1 MAFSVETYAVLLK
14 KIKAFLTGIGDV
26 KAIPPN
32 KLEFTNV
39 NNNNKFVVTLPM
51 NMTQEQLDWLIDM
64 SSKLKENT
72 TTGKL
77 EFNGEPIESL
87 ITENIKSTV
96 NCGAV
101 SIGDV
106 INNGTNLTEF
116 AKKLLIKDVAPLVTI
131 TSDIDET
138 KVYEKGVTITPTLT
152 VVAKKLNTGDNDIT
166 KVTLQATPSDTNY
179 DYVDNTPNVNTNT
192 YIKNTSISS
201 TTSYKASAIN
211 TKNLTGSK
219 TLKFTFVNP
228 IYIGSVAETL
238 NETSV
243 TESDIKAGCTKIL
256 ADITLTNPSYTET
269 MTVNMKKI
277 IIAYDKSIGTLKE
290 IIDVAN
296 NMNTISAFNKFDVN
310 VTTIDN
316 SIVTYE
322 CFIGKVRSNVKNM
335 DMKFVW
341 N

>member
-131 TSDIDET
+131 TSDIDNT
-138 KVYEKGVTITPTLT
+138 LIYEKGVPISPTLT
-152 VVAKKLNTGDNDIT
+152 VTAKKLNPTDNDIA
-166 KVTLQATPSDTNY
+166 KVTLQATPADTNY
-179 DYVDNTPNVNTNT
+179 DYVDNSPNVSTNT
-192 YIKNTSISS
+192 YTKNTTISN
-201 TTSYKASAIN
+201 TTSYKASAVN
-211 TKNLTGSK
+211 TKNITGSK
-219 TLKFTFVNP
+219 TLTFTFVNP
-228 IYIGSVAETL
+228 IYIGAVDETL
-238 NETSV
+238 DETNL
-243 TESDIKAGCTKIL
+243 TENDIKLNSAKKLLNISGANK
-256 ADITLTNPSYTET
+256 SHTET
-269 MTVNMKKI
+269 ITCVGKKI
-277 IIAYDKSIGTLKE
+277 VVAYDKSIGTLSNF
-290 IIDVAN
+290 IDVVNGFENITA
-296 NMNTISAFNKFDVN
+296 MRKFERDFTMADGSV
-310 VTTIDN
+310 
-316 SIVTYE
+316 VTYE
-322 CFIGKVRSNVKNM
+322 CFVNGLRQNVTNK
-335 DMKFVW
+335 DFKLVW
-341 N
+341 S